1 VTVVSPRTTH
11 LRAGKGDEVILSVM
25 EHHANLVPWQ
35 MVAEKTG
42 ATLKFVQMDE
52 NESYDM
58 NHFRERETPN

>member
-1 VTVVSPRTTH
+1 
-11 LRAGKGDEVILSVM
+11 M

-52 NESYDM
+52 NECYDM
-58 NHFRERETPN
+58 NHFRERETSY